1 MNNGSNDTETN
12 SGTFPDEFKIDIRR
26 LFSKFK
32 EHLEITG
39 NKRILFSGKFGIG
52 KTYFLKEFFD
62 KHNEK
67 YECYYLSPVNYQIS
81 QNEDIIELLKYD
93 ILIEIINKNEKLKE
107 KILEDNDYKKL
118 IMQICVFGK
127 NNYKEILNGAISLIS
142 WIPKLG
148 RPLQETIGLIE
159 NIRKFTKNARKGMG
173 DAEIGEFLET
183 IKKEQITET
192 DYISEFIKRKIQEIK
207 EVNKTPD
214 GEGKKSVL
222 ILDDLDRID
231 PEHIFRILNI
241 FSAHFDLNS
250 KELPNKF
257 GFDKIIIVADYSNL
271 VKIFHHKYGQDTD
284 ASGYFNKFF
293 SVEIFQFTPEE
304 VILEAI
310 DDKIISRFQ
319 IKDPNLEPTFMKDIG
334 FSRIFLKTILTRA
347 LKLTGKEK
355 LNMWQLLKGI
365 RFNLPKFGKN
375 ENITP
380 PTSIILTELNLQN
393 YRLLEIIIDIL
404 ISIFDND
411 KDHFISV
418 LEKIKQNHI
427 NENNQKENK
436 NLAYK
441 KVCENFYPCLLE
453 KITPEEFE
461 KLKTNE
467 KIVIKFLCQY
477 SNATYNMD
485 ITSLTSKN
493 MATVN
498 PIPRIMGDAIRIK
511 INSIRKIKGN
521 SDITINNDE
530 KNEEFNKLF
539 FECFY
544 DLLIEYIKQ
553 M

>member
-1 MNNGSNDTETN
+1 MIFWQVLFVVIIAILILFFIVYKIKKGGYKYMNK
-12 SGTFPDEFKIDIRR
+12 SGTSLEFKIDIRR
-26 LFSKFK
+26 LFSKFE

-52 KTYFLKEFFD
+52 KTYFLKEFFN

-148 RPLQETIGLIE
+148 RPLQETIGLFE
-159 NIRKFTKNARKGMG
+159 NILKFIKNTKKGMG

-192 DYISEFIKRKIQEIK
+192 DYISEFIKKKIQEIK
-207 EVNKTPD
+207 KVNKTSD
-214 GEGKKSVL
+214 EKESVL

-241 FSAHFDLNS
+241 FSAHFDLNN

-304 VILEAI
+304 VISDAI
-310 DDKIISRFQ
+310 DDQIISRFQ
-319 IKDPNLEPTFMKDIG
+319 IKDPSLKKEFAEG
-334 FSRIFLKTILTRA
+334 AGLARIFLNTILTRA

-355 LNMWQLLKGI
+355 LNMWQLLKGV
-365 RFNLPKFGKN
+365 RFTLPEFEKKHN
-375 ENITP
+375 EIHESLKITINI
-380 PTSIILTELNLQN
+380 
-393 YRLLEIIIDIL
+393 LL
-404 ISIFDND
+404 SIFDND
-411 KDHFISV
+411 KEHCKSV

-427 NENNQKENK
+427 NGINQGEINPG
-436 NLAYK
+436 YRQ
-441 KVCENFYPCLLE
+441 VCDNFFLSLLE
-453 KITPEEFE
+453 TIKSKESKSLES
-461 KLKTNE
+461 TNE
-467 KIVIKFLCQY
+467 KHIRLLCQY
-477 SNATYNMD
+477 SNTTYD
-485 ITSLTSKN
+485 IDIN
-493 MATVN
+493 QVV
-498 PIPRIMGDAIRIK
+498 G
-511 INSIRKIKGN
+511 INSIRKTKGG
-521 SDITINNDE
+521 SDIASNNDKE
-530 KNEEFNKLF
+530 KEKFEKF
-539 FECFY
+539 FYECFY
-544 DLLIEYIKQ
+544 TKLLYISESIKLQ
-553 M
+553 NSYYFHFSQFK

>member
-1 MNNGSNDTETN
+1 MNNGSIDTETN
-12 SGTFPDEFKIDIRR
+12 SRAFLEFKIDIRR
-26 LFSKFK
+26 LFSKFE

-52 KTYFLKEFFD
+52 KTYFLKEFFN

-127 NNYKEILNGAISLIS
+127 TNYKEIINGAISLIS

-148 RPLQETIGLIE
+148 RPLQETVGLVE

-192 DYISEFIKRKIQEIK
+192 DYISEFIKKKIQEIK

-214 GEGKKSVL
+214 GKEKESVL

-231 PEHIFRILNI
+231 PEHIFRILNV
-241 FSAHFDLNS
+241 FSAHFDLNN

-380 PTSIILTELNLQN
+380 PTFIILTVFNLQN

-404 ISIFDND
+404 LSIFDND
-411 KDHFISV
+411 KEHFISV

-427 NENNQKENK
+427 NENNQEENK
-436 NLAYK
+436 NPAYK
-441 KVCENFYPCLLE
+441 DVCEKFYPCLLE
-453 KITPEEFE
+453 KIMPQEFE
-461 KLKTNE
+461 NLKPNE
-467 KIVIKFLCQY
+467 VKNISFICQHSKTSYDINITSMASGNLAPVNQTPIIGNNVIKIKSIIK
-477 SNATYNMD
+477 SNNHIPNYND
-485 ITSLTSKN
+485 T
-493 MATVN
+493 
-498 PIPRIMGDAIRIK
+498 R
-511 INSIRKIKGN
+511 
-521 SDITINNDE
+521 
-530 KNEEFNKLF
+530 EFNKLF
-539 FECFY
+539 YECFY
-544 DLLIEYIKQ
+544 DLLIEYIEQ